1 LASRYGTLLLTLAVT
16 LIEVALIA
24 TIMFGEKPQPALKR
38 DNMLFGRVHMVVFAV
53 FVVFVP

>member
-1 LASRYGTLLLTLAVT
+1 MASRYGTLLFT
-16 LIEVALIA
+16 LIQVAPIA
-24 TIMFGEKPQPALKR
+24 TIMFGQKPQTALKC